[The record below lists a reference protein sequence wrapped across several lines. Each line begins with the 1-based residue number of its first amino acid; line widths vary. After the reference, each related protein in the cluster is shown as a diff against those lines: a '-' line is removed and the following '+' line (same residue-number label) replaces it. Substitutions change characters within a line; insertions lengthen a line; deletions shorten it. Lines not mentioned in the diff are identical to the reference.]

1 MTTTTPQSIDND
13 KMADRTQKQR
23 ALIKSIQTYID

>member
-1 MTTTTPQSIDND
+1 MTTTTSHSRDND
-13 KMADRTQKQR
+13 KIADRAEKRR